1 MRSIPPGCL
10 SRRFLLHF
18 LFQNLYM
25 HITKLVFLS
34 LLVCVQGMRHFPR
47 QSYSCIR
54 KSVLKLRVKQ
64 KKKVSAFWVLL
75 MIESSFNMWQFHL
88 HSSAASSKAKFLAI
102 DFFFLMEDDYL
113 KGEKISWWSGFL
125 LWKIDQIELLKL
137 WHHWKLWSSN
147 QSEGVSRDY
156 SHKLWFNS
164 DLNLLQHWW

>member
-10 SRRFLLHF
+10 CWRFLLHF

-47 QSYSCIR
+47 QSYGCIR

-113 KGEKISWWSGFL
+113 KGEKNIMEIWVSVVENRSNWTPQAVASLKTLIFKPEWRCVTRL
-125 LWKIDQIELLKL
+125 LTQTLI
-137 WHHWKLWSSN
+137 
-147 QSEGVSRDY
+147 
-156 SHKLWFNS
+156 
-164 DLNLLQHWW
+164 

>member
-10 SRRFLLHF
+10 CWRFLLHF

-47 QSYSCIR
+47 QSYGCIR

-75 MIESSFNMWQFHL
+75 IIESSFNMWQFHL
-88 HSSAASSKAKFLAI
+88 HSSATSSKAKFLAI

-113 KGEKISWWSGFL
+113 KGEKNIMEIWVSVVENRSNWTLQAVASLKTLIFKPEWRCVTRL
-125 LWKIDQIELLKL
+125 LTQTLI
-137 WHHWKLWSSN
+137 
-147 QSEGVSRDY
+147 
-156 SHKLWFNS
+156 
-164 DLNLLQHWW
+164 

>member
-10 SRRFLLHF
+10 CWRFLLHF

-47 QSYSCIR
+47 QSYGCIR

-113 KGEKISWWSGFL
+113 KGEKNIMEIWVSVVENRSNWTLQAVASLKTLIFKPEWRSVTRL
-125 LWKIDQIELLKL
+125 LTQTLI
-137 WHHWKLWSSN
+137 
-147 QSEGVSRDY
+147 
-156 SHKLWFNS
+156 
-164 DLNLLQHWW
+164 

>member
-10 SRRFLLHF
+10 SWRFLLHF

-47 QSYSCIR
+47 QSYGCIR

-75 MIESSFNMWQFHL
+75 IIESSFNMWQFHL
-88 HSSAASSKAKFLAI
+88 HSSATSSKAKFLAI

-113 KGEKISWWSGFL
+113 KGEKNIMEIWVSVVENRSNWTLQAVASLKTLIFKPEWRCVTRL
-125 LWKIDQIELLKL
+125 LTQTLI
-137 WHHWKLWSSN
+137 
-147 QSEGVSRDY
+147 
-156 SHKLWFNS
+156 
-164 DLNLLQHWW
+164 

>member
-10 SRRFLLHF
+10 CWRFLLHF

-47 QSYSCIR
+47 QSYGCIR

-113 KGEKISWWSGFL
+113 KGEKNIMEIWVSVVENRSNWTLQAVASLKTLIFKPEWRCVTRL
-125 LWKIDQIELLKL
+125 LTQTLI
-137 WHHWKLWSSN
+137 
-147 QSEGVSRDY
+147 
-156 SHKLWFNS
+156 
-164 DLNLLQHWW
+164 

>member
-10 SRRFLLHF
+10 SWRFLLHF

-47 QSYSCIR
+47 QSYGCIR

-88 HSSAASSKAKFLAI
+88 HSSATSSKAKFLAI
-102 DFFFLMEDDYL
+102 DFFFLMKDDYL
-113 KGEKISWWSGFL
+113 KGKKNIMEIWVSVVENRSNWTPQAVASLKTLIFKPEWRCVTRL
-125 LWKIDQIELLKL
+125 LTQTLI
-137 WHHWKLWSSN
+137 
-147 QSEGVSRDY
+147 
-156 SHKLWFNS
+156 
-164 DLNLLQHWW
+164 

>member
-10 SRRFLLHF
+10 CWRFLLHF

-47 QSYSCIR
+47 QSYGCIR

-75 MIESSFNMWQFHL
+75 IIESSFNMWQFHL
-88 HSSAASSKAKFLAI
+88 HSSATSSKAKFLAI

-113 KGEKISWWSGFL
+113 KGEKNIMEIWVSVVENRSNWTPQAVASLKTLIFKPEWRCVTRL
-125 LWKIDQIELLKL
+125 LTQTLI
-137 WHHWKLWSSN
+137 
-147 QSEGVSRDY
+147 
-156 SHKLWFNS
+156 
-164 DLNLLQHWW
+164 

>member
-10 SRRFLLHF
+10 SWRFLLHF

-47 QSYSCIR
+47 QSYGCIR

-75 MIESSFNMWQFHL
+75 IIESSFNMWQFHL

-113 KGEKISWWSGFL
+113 KGEKNIMEIWVSVVENRSNWTLQAVASLKTLIFKPEWRCVTRL
-125 LWKIDQIELLKL
+125 LTQTLI
-137 WHHWKLWSSN
+137 
-147 QSEGVSRDY
+147 
-156 SHKLWFNS
+156 
-164 DLNLLQHWW
+164 